1 MNVRTLIV
9 VNRGLKWK
17 IDGRLYEQEMYVPEI
32 VRDRKV
38 NSYEQQ
44 RGIMIVTTKDQTRI
58 WWSKGVY
65 MNKRI
70 CKKVYKRADKK
81 TSDFIEQNKD
91 KRSTFEVAKEE
102 HILSALE
109 KDVFLKEQ
117 ERRIKLVNEIITEL
131 IEEER
136 DY

>member
-1 MNVRTLIV
+1 
-9 VNRGLKWK
+9 
-17 IDGRLYEQEMYVPEI
+17 
-32 VRDRKV
+32 
-38 NSYEQQ
+38 
-44 RGIMIVTTKDQTRI
+44 
-58 WWSKGVY
+58 

-81 TSDFIEQNKD
+81 ASDFIEQNKD

-136 DY
+136 